1 MKLASFKPIFSS
13 FVVSLIL
20 FLIHKLIF
28 KLLCPI
34 EFINGMVYSVQELY
48 VLFFLFTAVILFI
61 LLLINQKGVD
71 NVGFTYLFLTGGKM
85 LIAYLLM
92 QPILNAKNAFAFSEK
107 INFFVIFILFLIIE
121 TVLTIRML
129 NNKQ

>member
-1 MKLASFKPIFSS
+1 MKLISFKPVFFSL
-13 FVVSLIL
+13 VVSLIL
-20 FLIHKLIF
+20 FFIHKLVF
-28 KLLCPI
+28 KLVCPNA
-34 EFINGMVYSVQELY
+34 FVSGMVYSLEELY
-48 VLFFLFTAVILFI
+48 GLFFLFTAVILSI
-61 LLLINQKGVD
+61 LIVINQKGVD

-85 LIAYLLM
+85 LIAYILM
-92 QPILNAKNAFAFSEK
+92 QPILNAKHAFAFSEK

>member
-1 MKLASFKPIFSS
+1 
-13 FVVSLIL
+13 
-20 FLIHKLIF
+20 
-28 KLLCPI
+28 
-34 EFINGMVYSVQELY
+34 MVYSVEELY
-48 VLFFLFTAVILFI
+48 GLFFLFTAVILAI
-61 LLLINQKGVD
+61 LIVISQKGVD

-85 LIAYLLM
+85 LIAYVLM
-92 QPILNAKNAFAFSEK
+92 QPILNVKHAFAFSEK